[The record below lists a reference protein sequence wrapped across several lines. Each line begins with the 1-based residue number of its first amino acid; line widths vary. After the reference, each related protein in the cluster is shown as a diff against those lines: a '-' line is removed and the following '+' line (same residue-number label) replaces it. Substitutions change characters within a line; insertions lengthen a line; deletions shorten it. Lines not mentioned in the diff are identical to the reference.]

1 MGPLFFWKKV
11 KNMEVASKSKIV
23 FDPLYGFIN
32 ITSLEWEIIH
42 TPFYQRLRWIKQL
55 GFTFYTFPGAEHSR
69 FGHSIGVMFNAHK
82 ILQKLGKHVQE
93 EELFDDTVN
102 SDAKEF
108 HQSIRLAALL
118 HDLGTF
124 MFSHTT
130 EMAYIRYGETTNEKN
145 GKGHPDDHEHLGS
158 YIIKNTNY
166 EGGITFILKK
176 YGIDPQK
183 ISNLVKGIDPN
194 ILANQILHS
203 EIDCD
208 RMDYLL
214 RDAHY
219 SGIKYGTYDRD
230 YLLHHFRV
238 AMVNGHEVVAINH
251 NALHAV
257 EDFLMARFAW
267 YSQVIRSARG
277 ARFDAIADEICFYLL
292 EKGKIYSYS
301 QLMDF
306 IAHDPLKFY
315 TFNDQYFMQQVHQNY
330 VDGSLDK
337 NPRIKDMAYSL
348 LFEKAPRTVKCEEF
362 KQRILS
368 QDEDHV
374 YDKIV
379 KRAEDKIK
387 EIQDVL
393 KKKGTQK
400 DWILVDLPKKNI
412 IFVKS
417 RKKLVKSKT
426 HENLLLERDPA
437 KILMDNGDV
446 KLLGD
451 VENSIMS
458 DLQTKFNFVPNV
470 YCSDSAYALLL
481 SEGIIPG

>member
-1 MGPLFFWKKV
+1 
-11 KNMEVASKSKIV
+11 MEVTLKRKIV
-23 FDPLYGFIN
+23 FDPLYGFIHL
-32 ITSLEWEIIH
+32 SALEWEIIH

-82 ILQKLGKHVQE
+82 ILQRLGKHVPD
-93 EELFDDTVN
+93 EELFDD
-102 SDAKEF
+102 SIKSKEKTF

-130 EMAYIRYGETTNEKN
+130 EMAYIRYGETTHEKN
-145 GKGHPDDHEHLGS
+145 SKGHPDDHEHLGS
-158 YIIKNTNY
+158 FIIKNTDY

-176 YGIDPQK
+176 FGLDPQK

-194 ILANQILHS
+194 IIANQILHS

-219 SGIKYGTYDRD
+219 TGIKYGTYDRD

-238 AMVNGHEVVAINH
+238 AEVNGQEVLTINH

-277 ARFDAIADEICFYLL
+277 ARFDALADEVAFYML

-301 QLMDF
+301 QLMEM
-306 IAHDPLKFY
+306 IEKDPIKFY
-315 TFNDQYFMQQVHQNY
+315 SFNDQYFMGKVQECY
-330 VDGSLDK
+330 VSGFFDK
-337 NPRIKDMAYSL
+337 NPRIKDMAYRL
-348 LFEKAPRTVKCEEF
+348 LFEKAPKTIRCEEF
-362 KQRILS
+362 KQRILN

-374 YDKIV
+374 NEKIV
-379 KRAEDKIK
+379 KRAEDKIE
-387 EIQDVL
+387 EIRNIL
-393 KKKGTQK
+393 KKKGGET
-400 DWILVDLPKKNI
+400 DWILEDLPKKHI

-417 RKKLVKSKT
+417 KRRLVKSKKS
-426 HENLLLERDPA
+426 ENLLLERDPA
-437 KILMDNGDV
+437 KILMDNGEV
-446 KLLGD
+446 RLLGD
-451 VENSIMS
+451 VENSIIS
-458 DLQTKFNFVPNV
+458 DLQDKFNFVPNV
-470 YCSDSAYALLL
+470 YCSESAYELLIK
-481 SEGIIPG
+481 EGIIDA